1 MCCVQLILHRWFDE
15 LLSIGNGQMIERE
28 ITANL
33 LIKLTRECQSTQ
45 VAGRW
50 SHRGGSWNLLALA
63 KFNSRVEERRK
74 FIDFFLFALWVD
86 EKKERRIKTAI
97 LCTRRLSTW
106 TAQQQRARVKPYEK
120 ELYVFKR
127 EMRSDLEHS
136 LSFQHWKLYICAT
149 YENVVEIRNSFRIHQ
164 SQLDRWLCFLRWSQH
179 FPSIKRFSH
188 LFGISRRFCDLLH
201 STFWSCGRFWASSRS
216 RTCVFLVCEFK
227 IA

>member
-1 MCCVQLILHRWFDE
+1 MSCAQLATGKRLSVKTQQIC
-15 LLSIGNGQMIERE
+15 LL
-28 ITANL
+28 
-33 LIKLTRECQSTQ
+33 
-45 VAGRW
+45 
-50 SHRGGSWNLLALA
+50 
-63 KFNSRVEERRK
+63 NSRESVKVHKWRADDRIGEEVEICLHLRNSTLMSRRGK
-74 FIDFFLFALWVD
+74 FIDFFSSSHF
-86 EKKERRIKTAI
+86 ESMKKERRIKTAI

-188 LFGISRRFCDLLH
+188 LLGIPRRFCDLLH